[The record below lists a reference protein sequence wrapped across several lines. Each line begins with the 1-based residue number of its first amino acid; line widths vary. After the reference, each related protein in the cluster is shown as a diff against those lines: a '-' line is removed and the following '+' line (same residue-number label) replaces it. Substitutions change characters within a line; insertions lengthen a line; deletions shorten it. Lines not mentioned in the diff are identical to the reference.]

1 MIAAQALGMGR
12 RLAASL
18 MQSTCRI
25 RREGEKVRNPETGM
39 LEPSWTSVYEG
50 PCRVRFSVGAPRETD
65 QAGQR
70 FAEQSPTVWVPIHA
84 DGIRVDDVGE
94 ILSNTHAPEDVG
106 LTFRVAG
113 VHAQTHSTSRRL
125 PVEILSF
132 A

>member
-1 MIAAQALGMGR
+1 MRAARMLQRGRAL
-12 RLAASL
+12 AEDL
-18 MQSTCRI
+18 MQSSCRI

-39 LEPSWTSVYEG
+39 LEPSWTTIYEG
-50 PCRVRFSVGAPRETD
+50 PCRSRFPASVPRSAD

-70 FAEQSPTVWVPIHA
+70 VAEQAPTVWVPVHA
-84 DGIRVDDVGE
+84 AGIRMDDVGE
-94 ILSNTHAPEDVG
+94 ILANPHAPEDVG

-125 PVEILSF
+125 PVEVLSY